1 LVVVEVVDK
10 VEPLLVEMVVQVV
23 EVDILVVWDL
33 QHNHLNLIV

>member
-1 LVVVEVVDK
+1 MVDK

-23 EVDILVVWDL
+23 EVDILVDLDL